1 MEKKYFKKLILGIF
15 IILSVVTFSKVKIT
29 KTDSYSDIEKSIES
43 ILKKSPKDTL
53 IIFDIDNTILT
64 SSKDLGGDVWYQ
76 WQTGKLDIK
85 ASKEQ
90 KVTNLYGDA
99 IYLLYTLLPMNL
111 IDEKIPSLIEKWQ
124 NESTV
129 FALSSRAPENMFS
142 TTRELKKYNID
153 FSKSPLRN
161 KGEEIN
167 PVFIEKYLGR
177 NMAYIDGI
185 ALTTGLNKG
194 KVIDYLLEKTKK
206 EYKNIIFIDDSEKN
220 VTNVEKEFTDNE
232 KVNMDIFYYT
242 KIVDDRIK
250 KNGTEVT
257 EAEATKMAEDWN
269 TINSALLKVYPERKN
284 SDIYTK

>member
-15 IILSVVTFSKVKIT
+15 IILSVATFSKVKIT

-43 ILKKSPKDTL
+43 ILKKNPKDTL

-161 KGEEIN
+161 KGEKIN
-167 PVFIEKYLGR
+167 PVFVEKYLGR

-206 EYKNIIFIDDSEKN
+206 EYKNIIFIDDSKKN

-257 EAEATKMAEDWN
+257 EAEAAKMAEDWN
-269 TINSALLKVYPERKN
+269 SINSALLKVYPERKN
-284 SDIYTK
+284 SDVYTK